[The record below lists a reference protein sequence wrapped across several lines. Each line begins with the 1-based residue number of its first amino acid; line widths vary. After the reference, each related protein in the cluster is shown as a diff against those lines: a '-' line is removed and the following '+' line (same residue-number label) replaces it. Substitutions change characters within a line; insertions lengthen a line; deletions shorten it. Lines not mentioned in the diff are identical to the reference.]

1 MWLFKPMYD
10 SYSIGSLR
18 SIVNHL
24 GIVVSKLVGFHHR
37 HLRPVREID
46 TVLKQTDAKR
56 VRNDSASVH
65 HRLSKRTKQNIGL
78 RKCIYF
84 MYRILKDGSTKKRAA

>member
-1 MWLFKPMYD
+1 MECTLTMWLFKPMYD

-18 SIVNHL
+18 CIVNHL

-37 HLRPVREID
+37 HLRPVRKID
-46 TVLKQTDAKR
+46 AVLKQTDAKR
-56 VRNDSASVH
+56 VRNNSASVH
-65 HRLSKRTKQNIGL
+65 HRFSKRTKQKIAL

-84 MYRILKDGSTKKRAA
+84 MHH